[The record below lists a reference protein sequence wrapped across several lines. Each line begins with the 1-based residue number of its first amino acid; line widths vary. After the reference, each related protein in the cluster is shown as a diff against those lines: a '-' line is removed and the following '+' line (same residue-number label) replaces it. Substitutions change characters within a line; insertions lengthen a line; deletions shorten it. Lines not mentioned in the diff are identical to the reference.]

1 MTFQEWVT
9 EIQNATTPQTVE
21 DTHQPTKN
29 ERNNIVYLC
38 FGQLLGIRARVAD
51 HAVIEMM
58 AANIKDMS
66 DLRSRYVPVI
76 AEYLWDHFM
85 GEPET
90 PSQQEVE
97 QFCLALTNFLYSLDE
112 QARNDTEEK

>member
-1 MTFQEWVT
+1 MTFQEWIA
-9 EIQNATTPQTVE
+9 EIQNATKQQTVE

-29 ERNNIVYLC
+29 ERNNIIHLC
-38 FGQLLGIRARVAD
+38 FGQLLGIRARVSD
-51 HAVIEMM
+51 HAIIEMM
-58 AANIKDMS
+58 ATNIKDMS

-90 PSQQEVE
+90 PSQQEV
-97 QFCLALTNFLYSLDE
+97 QQACLALTNYLYSHDE
-112 QARNDTEEK
+112 KTRNDIEEK

>member
-38 FGQLLGIRARVAD
+38 FSRLLGIGARVAD

-66 DLRSRYVPVI
+66 DLRSRYVPAI

-90 PSQQEVE
+90 PSQQEV
-97 QFCLALTNFLYSLDE
+97 QQACLALTNYLYSHDE
-112 QARNDTEEK
+112 ETRNDIEEK